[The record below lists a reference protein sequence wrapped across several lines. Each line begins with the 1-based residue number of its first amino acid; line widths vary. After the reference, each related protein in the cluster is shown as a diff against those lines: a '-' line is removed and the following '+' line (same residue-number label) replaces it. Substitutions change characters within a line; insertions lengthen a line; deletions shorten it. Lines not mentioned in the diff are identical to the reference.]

1 MKFKIRYADQIV
13 GLFSV
18 AALVGLLFIIFSIGI
33 NQKWFHKKNYYFT
46 ILNTASGISTG
57 MSLTYK
63 GFSIGEIKDITLKGN
78 FVRVDY
84 YILSEY
90 AFYVKENSLVEV
102 ITSPIGL
109 GNSFVFHPGLG
120 PGLIPSGGEIYRRD
134 SVFGQNIIAQ
144 GKIKIRQQ
152 TDSIGAILNKVTALL
167 DNVNILFNDIN
178 QAVAGK
184 SKTPL
189 AEILKNVTESTE
201 SVSAVLARLTTS
213 DELVSPVLGK
223 EVYDELSS
231 VIENINK
238 VTGELKS
245 FSGEMNEIA
254 SDASP
259 RVGELLSDLDRIL
272 VQLQDVMEGVKN
284 NPLIKNGIPDRSKET
299 TATTK
304 LRDKDF

>member
-102 ITSPIGL
+102 ITPMDRGTWETTVHS
-109 GNSFVFHPGLG
+109 
-120 PGLIPSGGEIYRRD
+120 
-134 SVFGQNIIAQ
+134 IAQ
-144 GKIKIRQQ
+144 
-152 TDSIGAILNKVTALL
+152 S
-167 DNVNILFNDIN
+167 
-178 QAVAGK
+178 
-184 SKTPL
+184 
-189 AEILKNVTESTE
+189 
-201 SVSAVLARLTTS
+201 
-213 DELVSPVLGK
+213 
-223 EVYDELSS
+223 
-231 VIENINK
+231 
-238 VTGELKS
+238 
-245 FSGEMNEIA
+245 
-254 SDASP
+254 
-259 RVGELLSDLDRIL
+259 
-272 VQLQDVMEGVKN
+272 
-284 NPLIKNGIPDRSKET
+284 
-299 TATTK
+299 
-304 LRDKDF
+304 